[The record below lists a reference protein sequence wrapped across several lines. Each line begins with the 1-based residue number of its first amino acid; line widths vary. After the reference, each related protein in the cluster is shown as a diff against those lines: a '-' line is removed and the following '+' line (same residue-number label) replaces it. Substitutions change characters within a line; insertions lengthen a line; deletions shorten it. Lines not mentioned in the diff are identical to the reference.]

1 LSNQSRPHRNERGLK
16 IKPRFHKVAYV
27 CPLIGHSYLQRSLS
41 QHRDDK
47 KFFRCLLHPPIYRK
61 RTYFIRAHVIRPLQP
76 PTKCYRY
83 FVERITITRVDT
95 YFHSECML
103 IKREFNSEVQIL
115 VFRSLSMIEF
125 LHNILNLT
133 LRYIFKTTAFL
144 KVLPDQAIGI
154 FI

>member
-1 LSNQSRPHRNERGLK
+1 MLIASTHLSKENLFYKSACN
-16 IKPRFHKVAYV
+16 
-27 CPLIGHSYLQRSLS
+27 
-41 QHRDDK
+41 
-47 KFFRCLLHPPIYRK
+47 
-61 RTYFIRAHVIRPLQP
+61 TPLQP